1 MKLKESGLISYQEL
15 CGMFVEVFDMDPTDM
30 DPDLTM
36 DDVDSW
42 DSISHIDL
50 IIRLEERTGIKLKP
64 AEIVILTSVRSIL
77 ERFSVYES
85 FGPSET
91 QENRRFHAT

>member
-1 MKLKESGLISYQEL
+1 MKLKGRSLISYQDL
-15 CGMFVEVFDMDPTDM
+15 CDIFVEVFDMDPTDM

-50 IIRLEERTGIKLKP
+50 VIRLETRTGIKLKP

-77 ERFSVYES
+77 ERFSV
-85 FGPSET
+85 
-91 QENRRFHAT
+91 

>member
-1 MKLKESGLISYQEL
+1 MNNRMTKKQTGRNLLSFQEL
-15 CGMFVEVFDMDPTDM
+15 CGLFVDVFDMDPSDM
-30 DPDLTM
+30 NPDLTI

-42 DSISHIDL
+42 DSMSHIDL

-77 ERFSVYES
+77 ERFS
-85 FGPSET
+85 G
-91 QENRRFHAT
+91 